1 MAEKA
6 TIAGAAAAVGYPV
19 PVPSTAAAS
28 RANLTG
34 VWVAPHNGR
43 QAALVFDQGKV
54 RILMSPA
61 TYQRALRYFRA
72 FVAEKDLNR
81 ATAAIGQV
89 SRRPAL
95 VVEPNTSA
103 FNHSNPAVVNFY
115 RNSLLIS
122 IYSNT
127 HGTGALLAIAS
138 SMQ

>member
-1 MAEKA
+1 
-6 TIAGAAAAVGYPV
+6 
-19 PVPSTAAAS
+19 VPSTAAAS

-34 VWVAPHNGR
+34 VWVAPDSGR
-43 QAALVFDQGKV
+43 QAALVFDNGKV

-61 TYQRALRYFRA
+61 SYQRAPRYFRA

-81 ATAAIGQV
+81 VTAAIGQV
-89 SRRPAL
+89 SGRPAL

-103 FNHSNPAVVNFY
+103 FNHSNPATVNFW
-115 RNSLLIS
+115 RDGVLIS

-127 HGTGALLAIAS
+127 YGTGTLLAIAN

>member
-1 MAEKA
+1 MAEK
-6 TIAGAAAAVGYPV
+6 TTVAGASPAVGYPV
-19 PVPSTAAAS
+19 PAPSTAAAS

-34 VWVAPHNGR
+34 VWVAPDNGH
-43 QAALVFDQGKV
+43 QAALVFANGKV

-81 ATAAIGQV
+81 VTAAIGQV
-89 SRRPAL
+89 SGRPAL

-103 FNHSNPAVVNFY
+103 FIHSNPATINFW
-115 RNSLLIS
+115 RNGVLIS

-127 HGTGALLAIAS
+127 HGTGTLLAIAS